1 MLIVRRLYVVYAL
14 LLFVATLIPVF
25 ILALGASLLGEI
37 QGGNLIYLICRTW
50 GDVWF
55 ALVGIFHRNI
65 YEHKPR
71 RSEPC
76 IFVCNHTTYLDSAL
90 IVKAARYPVR
100 PLGKI
105 EMTKIPL
112 FGFVYRKTIVVVDR
126 SNPEARAESVRKLVY
141 LLNKGISAWIFPE
154 GSINETEAPIK
165 PFYNGA
171 ARIAIETGK
180 PIQPVLFLDA
190 YKRMHARDIWSLTP
204 GRSRAVFLEP
214 ISVDGYSMEDAD
226 ILISK
231 VHDQMQQ
238 KLLSY
243 RHQLH

>member
-1 MLIVRRLYVVYAL
+1 MLVIRRLYVVYAL
-14 LLFVATLIPVF
+14 LAFIATLIPVF

-37 QGGNLIYLICRTW
+37 QGGNVIYLICRTW

-55 ALVGIFHRNI
+55 TLVGIFHRNI
-65 YEHKPR
+65 YEHKPLR
-71 RSEPC
+71 ADPC

-126 SNPEARAESVRKLVY
+126 SDPQARAESVRRLVGM
-141 LLNKGISAWIFPE
+141 LDKGISAWIFPE
-154 GSINETEAPIK
+154 GSVNETDAPLK
-165 PFYNGA
+165 SFYNGA
-171 ARIAIETGK
+171 ARIAIETGR

-190 YKRMHARDIWSLTP
+190 YKRMHARDIWTLTP

-214 ISVDGYSMEDAD
+214 VSTQGYTMEDAD
-226 ILISK
+226 ALTEK
-231 VHDQMQQ
+231 VRDQMQV
-238 KLLSY
+238 KLIAY
-243 RHQLH
+243 RHKDP